1 MKDQLFPKH
10 EFTQIGDPES
20 PVEDTLT
27 LPYER
32 RQKRRQR
39 IVLDQGIEAAL
50 ILEHNERP
58 AVGSVLQTAEGY
70 CVRVIA
76 ALEDISMVVADDAWA
91 LARASYHLGNRHV
104 AVQINSSS
112 ISVERDHV
120 LDEMIRGLGLT
131 VVHELATFE
140 PETGA
145 YAKQQHSHHGDDH
158 TPTHSRHE

>member
-1 MKDQLFPKH
+1 MKDQSFPKY

-20 PVEDTLT
+20 PVEGTLT

-76 ALEDISMVVADDAWA
+76 ALEDISMVVADDAWE
-91 LARASYHLGNRHV
+91 LARATYHLGNRHV
-104 AVQINSSS
+104 AVQINSRS
-112 ISVERDHV
+112 ISYERDHV
-120 LDEMIRGLGLT
+120 LDDMIRGLGLT

-145 YAKQQHSHHGDDH
+145 YAKHQHSHLGNDH
-158 TPTHSRHE
+158 TPTYSRHE